1 MLTFYQTKTL
11 IKQIF
16 KIIYILIK
24 HKGQL
29 TITMQEDDFNKHYHI
44 YNDDIDY
51 IINTNL
57 ISLLFDI
64 ETEE

>member
-16 KIIYILIK
+16 KVIYILIK
-24 HKGQL
+24 NKGKL
-29 TITMQEDDFNKHYHI
+29 TITMQEDDFNKEYHI

-51 IINTNL
+51 IINTSL
-57 ISLLFDI
+57 IDLLFDI
-64 ETEE
+64 ETQE